1 MRCMG
6 AAGESGGPPTVLI
19 VDDDKDVR
27 DMARTSLEVDG
38 RFAIIGEGIDG
49 WEAIRL
55 AADHQPDLVLLD
67 LEMPW
72 LNGAEAVPHIRAAAP
87 SSLIA
92 LWTVAPE
99 SHRATEALALG
110 ASAVL
115 DKSMFSAGSLAS
127 RLAQLLVGA
136 DELRRTQSA

>member
-1 MRCMG
+1 MG
-6 AAGESGGPPTVLI
+6 EGGVPEVPTVLI
-19 VDDDKDVR
+19 VDDDQDVR
-27 DMARTSLEVDG
+27 DMARSALEIDG
-38 RFAIIGEGIDG
+38 RFEIVAEGIDG

-87 SSLIA
+87 ATLIA

-99 SHRATEALALG
+99 SARADEALAMG

-127 RLAQLLVGA
+127 RLADLLIGA
-136 DELRRTQSA
+136 EELRRVQLT